1 MRIGSNQSRPRDGVA
16 TDERPVSDVATLNNR
31 PAPYRRDLRGDDM
44 IHELVLLLDRLEPG
58 DTLRIHRRFLWEAGA
73 SLEHVL
79 PPTYPHTRW
88 TDDSSSDL
96 CVRRDA

>member
-1 MRIGSNQSRPRDGVA
+1 MG
-16 TDERPVSDVATLNNR
+16 DVATLNNR
-31 PAPYRRDLRGDDM
+31 PVPVRTDLHGGDI
-44 IHELVLLLDRLEPG
+44 IHELVLLMERLQPG

-88 TDDSSSDL
+88 TDVSSSDL

>member
-1 MRIGSNQSRPRDGVA
+1 MG
-16 TDERPVSDVATLNNR
+16 DVATVNNA
-31 PAPYRRDLRGDDM
+31 PAHYRRDLRGDEL
-44 IHELVLLLDRLEPG
+44 IHELVLLMDKLQPG

-88 TDDSSSDL
+88 SDDMTADL
-96 CVRRDA
+96 CIRRDA

>member
-1 MRIGSNQSRPRDGVA
+1 MGEIA
-16 TDERPVSDVATLNNR
+16 TVNDA
-31 PAPYRRDLRGDDM
+31 PARYRRDLKGDEM
-44 IHELVLLLDRLEPG
+44 LHELVLMMAKLQPG

-88 TDDSSSDL
+88 TDDASTDL
-96 CVRRDA
+96 CIRRDE

>member
-1 MRIGSNQSRPRDGVA
+1 M
-16 TDERPVSDVATLNNR
+16 SDVATVNDK
-31 PAPYRRDLRGDDM
+31 PAPYRRDLRGNDL
-44 IHELVLLLDRLEPG
+44 IYELVMLMDKLQPG

-88 TDDSSSDL
+88 RDDATTDL
-96 CVRRDA
+96 CIRRDA